1 MKKTIRRNNIKLQLF
16 ADKSKIAD
24 TNIKTNFQ
32 VKNEIDNEVAEMY
45 LYGTI
50 REAYPWEDED
60 ECISA
65 NRVLNALKEV
75 GEKDIDIHINSG
87 GGDVFESIA
96 IHNTLKQ
103 HKGKVNI
110 IVDALAGSGAS
121 VIAMAGDTVKMFDS
135 SMMMIHKA
143 WTVAMGNSDD
153 LRKQADDLEKIDS
166 SVQATYEKR
175 FVGTTEELEELISD
189 ESWLTADECKV
200 FGLCDDEITQEPK
213 TQANIKKN
221 LFNKYKKDIQ
231 PQEPV
236 NIKTSLFNKFKPGG
250 SE

>member
-24 TNIKTNFQ
+24 TNIKTNFH

-166 SVQATYEKR
+166 SVQATC
-175 FVGTTEELEELISD
+175 I
-189 ESWLTADECKV
+189 C
-200 FGLCDDEITQEPK
+200 
-213 TQANIKKN
+213 
-221 LFNKYKKDIQ
+221 
-231 PQEPV
+231 
-236 NIKTSLFNKFKPGG
+236 
-250 SE
+250 